1 MARCDSAAN
10 RFQMPPV
17 WEPGSRAGR
26 GARQGVSITRCDP
39 LQSGMFSMD
48 AQANTSSRVCVY
60 VRAMQK
66 QSSEI
71 CSQSDAGQTNRQVVR
86 TVEKL

>member
-17 WEPGSRAGR
+17 WEPGSNAGR

-48 AQANTSSRVCVY
+48 ALANTTGRVCVC
-60 VRAMQK
+60 VCLLFRNKAMK
-66 QSSEI
+66 Y
-71 CSQSDAGQTNRQVVR
+71 DPHLNAGQTNRR
-86 TVEKL
+86 R

>member
-17 WEPGSRAGR
+17 WELGSGEREGR
-26 GARQGVSITRCDP
+26 WGVSITRCDP

-48 AQANTSSRVCVY
+48 SDNMSLHLCACVAETE
-60 VRAMQK
+60 R
-66 QSSEI
+66 
-71 CSQSDAGQTNRQVVR
+71 
-86 TVEKL
+86 

>member
-17 WEPGSRAGR
+17 WELGSSERGR
-26 GARQGVSITRCDP
+26 EREKEGRQGVSITRCDP

-48 AQANTSSRVCVY
+48 SDNTSLHLCACV
-60 VRAMQK
+60 A
-66 QSSEI
+66 
-71 CSQSDAGQTNRQVVR
+71 
-86 TVEKL
+86 